1 MVPWLVVGADGPPR
15 GAALLKTDLMGV
27 FAHPDD
33 EVGMAATVARY
44 ALGQGKVV
52 AHVYATR
59 GEGGGNMVGTH
70 WGPALGVLR
79 EAELRDCLRTLG
91 VRYAYFLDQTDFF
104 YTESLEATL
113 RVWDREEA
121 LRRLVR
127 LVRALRPEILATMN
141 PAPRAGQHGHHQAAG
156 VLATEAFAAA
166 ADPRRFPEQIVDEG
180 LEIWQA
186 RRLVYGG
193 AQGSDVVYVGVTDP
207 LPDGRI
213 PADVAGEA
221 LSHHRSQ
228 GFGGMAGSPWL
239 RRPQVFT
246 LVKNAVANP
255 SAAFDLFA
263 GLPAFGPLAW
273 AESGPAPGRPLV
285 AFVPRPSIV
294 RYREWAREQGLDHL
308 GAEFPADL
316 PVVAGEGN
324 AVEIEVAP
332 EVSESVVTGLRW
344 EGPEGWRWGGLRR
357 GAEPGRWRMEVVP
370 PEGALGSATVGL
382 RGTMAGKSVEAEA
395 RLQAVPRA
403 RVPRVP
409 AGSMTL
415 EAGGHWDGGA
425 LLEIGPDRVWLGQVA
440 DAADNSARV
449 RVAHDGETL
458 WVEVAV
464 RDDQVV
470 SNIGPDDIRG
480 HWRSDSVEICV
491 EPAAGAEDTTG
502 SLKVGIFPFDTTGRV
517 RAARDADARQGPVE
531 ITAPG
536 LRLASSRL
544 AHGYRVAAA
553 IPMGL
558 VTGGGPVPGRLGFN
572 VLVYDGDKRD
582 AALGE
587 NINKS
592 RLAWAPRSGVQG
604 RPDDWGRIDLE

>member
-1 MVPWLVVGADGPPR
+1 MVPWLVVGAEWPPR

-44 ALGQGKVV
+44 ALGEGKGV

-79 EAELRDCLRTLG
+79 EAELRDCLRLLG
-91 VRYAYFLDQTDFF
+91 VRYTYFLDQTDFF

-127 LVRALRPEILATMN
+127 LVRALRPEIIATMN

-166 ADPRRFPEQIVDEG
+166 ADPGRFPEQLADEG
-180 LEIWQA
+180 LGIWQA

-193 AQGSDVVYVGVTDP
+193 VQGRDVVHVGVTDP

-228 GFGGMAGSPWL
+228 GFGGFAGAPWL
-239 RRPQVFT
+239 RRPQAFT
-246 LVKNAVANP
+246 LVKNAVAHP

-273 AESGPAPGRPLV
+273 ADPGPAPGRPLV

-294 RYREWAREQGLDHL
+294 RYREWAREQGLEHL

-324 AVEIEVAP
+324 LVEVEVAP
-332 EVSESVVTGLRW
+332 EVPDVVLTGLKW
-344 EGPEGWRWGGLRR
+344 EGPEGWGWSGLQRGG
-357 GAEPGRWRMEVVP
+357 EPGRWRMEVVP
-370 PEGALGSATVGL
+370 PEGALGSAAVRL
-382 RGTMAGKSVEAEA
+382 RGAMAGKSIEAEA
-395 RLQAVPRA
+395 RLHAVPRA

-409 AGSMTL
+409 EGAMTL
-415 EAGGHWDGGA
+415 GPGAHWEGGA
-425 LLEIGPDRVWLGQVA
+425 LLEIGPDRVWQGQVA
-440 DAADNSARV
+440 DAADHSARV
-449 RVAHDGETL
+449 RVAHGGETL
-458 WVEVAV
+458 WVEVLV
-464 RDDQVV
+464 RDDVVV
-470 SNIGPDDIRG
+470 SNIAPDDIRG

-491 EPAAGAEDTTG
+491 DPAAGAGDTTG
-502 SLKVGIFPFDTTGRV
+502 TLKVGIFPFDTSGRV

-531 ITAPG
+531 WTAPG
-536 LRLASSRL
+536 LRLASARMPD
-544 AHGYRVAAA
+544 GYRVAAA
-553 IPMGL
+553 IPL
-558 VTGGGPVPGRLGFN
+558 ALITDGGPVPGRLGFN

-582 AALGE
+582 AAPGE

-592 RLAWAPRSGVQG
+592 RLAWAPRAGVQG
-604 RPDDWGRIDLE
+604 RPEDWGRIDLE